1 MIEMEVGTL
10 EVFRIIE
17 SDPVARFKP
26 IIDEA
31 LADRAKRHFGLTDEQ
46 MSEMFTVTP
55 TFVQKIDPAE
65 ALNRK
70 RLHQQELEKLRKR
83 S

>member
-31 LADRAKRHFGLTDEQ
+31 LADRAKRHFG
-46 MSEMFTVTP
+46 
-55 TFVQKIDPAE
+55 
-65 ALNRK
+65 
-70 RLHQQELEKLRKR
+70 KLRKR
-83 S
+83 R